1 MGKRGVGMH
10 AATSAMIR
18 GTSLPRHL
26 RSGAE
31 SSGSV
36 QNPLLRGRS
45 SNHSEPSVDT
55 SYQPSHHS
63 QLPPAALSVTTCSN
77 PPALSMPPSLWIYQL
92 LCGSWVQW
100 ERKWS
105 RPLLTWQRSH
115 ISPHNWNE
123 SVQVRILK
131 YPLHWH
137 VVTAKITGYFGRVN
151 RAVLTC
157 TLHPAPTT

>member
-31 SSGSV
+31 SSGCKTLCFVVGALSI
-36 QNPLLRGRS
+36 QNPVWTHPTNPATTDNCLPLLCLWP
-45 SNHSEPSVDT
+45 HAATPSVV
-55 SYQPSHHS
+55 HAS
-63 QLPPAALSVTTCSN
+63 QSVDLSVVMRE
-77 PPALSMPPSLWIYQL
+77 LSAM
-92 LCGSWVQW
+92 
-100 ERKWS
+100 RKEMKQAIAH
-105 RPLLTWQRSH
+105 LAASH
-115 ISPHNWNE
+115 ISPHNWKE